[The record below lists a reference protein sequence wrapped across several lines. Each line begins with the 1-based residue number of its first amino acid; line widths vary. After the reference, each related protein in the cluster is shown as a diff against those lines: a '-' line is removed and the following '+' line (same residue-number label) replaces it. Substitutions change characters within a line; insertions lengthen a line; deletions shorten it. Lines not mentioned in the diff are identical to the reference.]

1 MAKSRLKTKCNTFLS
16 MLVTLGSFI
25 YKVVLAILTLSMVL
39 MVASLSTLMVFIAKL
54 AFVRNYTKTRD
65 KKKKAYLVMS
75 IAVIMYSFIFIAF
88 AVLKI
93 NGIDISNQNTYEPW
107 LASLLIGF
115 LIVMFVLSIIKLK
128 SALEKSDITLIGL
141 KEMIFISAIADVVI
155 IFEFITRTV
164 LTYNDA
170 PVMVIINSYVPLGVG
185 ITMIVTSAIM
195 LIRYLRYKA

>member
-1 MAKSRLKTKCNTFLS
+1 MAKSRLKTKRNTFLS

-25 YKVVLAILTLSMVL
+25 YKAVLAILTLSMVL

-141 KEMIFISAIADVVI
+141 KEMIFISALADVVI

-170 PVMVIINSYVPLGVG
+170 PVMVIINSYAPLGVG
-185 ITMIVTSAIM
+185 VTMIVTSAIM

>member
-1 MAKSRLKTKCNTFLS
+1 MAKSRLKTKRNTFFS

-39 MVASLSTLMVFIAKL
+39 MVASLSTLMVFITKL

-141 KEMIFISAIADVVI
+141 KEMIFISALADVVI

-185 ITMIVTSAIM
+185 VTMIVTSAMM

>member
-1 MAKSRLKTKCNTFLS
+1 MAKSKLKTKRNTFLS

-25 YKVVLAILTLSMVL
+25 YKAVLAILTLSMVL

-141 KEMIFISAIADVVI
+141 KEMIFISALADVVI

-185 ITMIVTSAIM
+185 VTMIVTSAIM

>member
-1 MAKSRLKTKCNTFLS
+1 MAKSRLKTKRNTFLS

-25 YKVVLAILTLSMVL
+25 YKAVLAILTLSMVL

-141 KEMIFISAIADVVI
+141 KEMIFISALADVVI

-185 ITMIVTSAIM
+185 VTMIVTSAIM

>member
-1 MAKSRLKTKCNTFLS
+1 MAKSKLKTKRNTFLS

-39 MVASLSTLMVFIAKL
+39 MVASLSTLMVFITKL

-141 KEMIFISAIADVVI
+141 KEMIFISALADVVI

-185 ITMIVTSAIM
+185 VTMIVTSAIM
-195 LIRYLRYKA
+195 LIRYLKYKA

>member
-1 MAKSRLKTKCNTFLS
+1 MAKSKLKTKRNTFLS

-141 KEMIFISAIADVVI
+141 KEMIFISALADVVI

-185 ITMIVTSAIM
+185 VTMIVTSVMM

>member
-1 MAKSRLKTKCNTFLS
+1 MAKSKLKTKRNTFLS

-25 YKVVLAILTLSMVL
+25 YKAVLAILTLSMVL

-128 SALEKSDITLIGL
+128 SALEKTDITLIGL
-141 KEMIFISAIADVVI
+141 KEMIFIS
-155 IFEFITRTV
+155 
-164 LTYNDA
+164 Y
-170 PVMVIINSYVPLGVG
+170 
-185 ITMIVTSAIM
+185 
-195 LIRYLRYKA
+195 YL

>member
-1 MAKSRLKTKCNTFLS
+1 MAKSKLKTKRNTFLS

-39 MVASLSTLMVFIAKL
+39 MVASLSTLMVFITKL

-115 LIVMFVLSIIKLK
+115 LIVMFILSIIKLK

-141 KEMIFISAIADVVI
+141 KEMIFISALADVVI

-185 ITMIVTSAIM
+185 VTMIVTSAIM

>member
-1 MAKSRLKTKCNTFLS
+1 MAKSKLKTKRNTFLS

-25 YKVVLAILTLSMVL
+25 YKAVLAILTLSMVL

-128 SALEKSDITLIGL
+128 SALEKTDITLIGL
-141 KEMIFISAIADVVI
+141 KEMIFISALADVVI
-155 IFEFITRTV
+155 IFESITRTV

-185 ITMIVTSAIM
+185 VTMIATSAIM
-195 LIRYLRYKA
+195 IIRYLRYKA

>member
-1 MAKSRLKTKCNTFLS
+1 MAKSKLKTKRNTFLS

-25 YKVVLAILTLSMVL
+25 YKAVLAILTLSMVL

-128 SALEKSDITLIGL
+128 SALEKTDITLIGL
-141 KEMIFISAIADVVI
+141 KEMIFISALADVVI

-185 ITMIVTSAIM
+185 VTMIATSAIM
-195 LIRYLRYKA
+195 IIRYLRYKA

>member
-1 MAKSRLKTKCNTFLS
+1 MAKSKLKTKRNTFLS

-75 IAVIMYSFIFIAF
+75 VAVIMYSFIFIAF

-128 SALEKSDITLIGL
+128 SALEKTDITLIGL
-141 KEMIFISAIADVVI
+141 KEMIFISALADVVI
-155 IFEFITRTV
+155 ITRTV
-164 LTYNDA
+164 LMYGEA